1 VDGAAAAMLVYVHVC
16 FTCKRV
22 VRHRGGFRRAVR
34 VRRRLGPGRY
44 EVRARVERFAEPAV
58 LHLLR
63 ERPAHGYELLE
74 QLPELIGERMD
85 MGNLYRFLRLLEAE
99 GIVRSEWEDD
109 LPGPSKRTYELTD
122 EGRALLDEWARALRD
137 ARERIDGFLTRYD
150 EGR

>member
-1 VDGAAAAMLVYVHVC
+1 M
-16 FTCKRV
+16 
-22 VRHRGGFRRAVR
+22 RHRRGFRRASR
-34 VRRRLGPGRY
+34 VRRRVGPGKY

-58 LHLLR
+58 LLLLR

-74 QLPELIGERMD
+74 QLPELTGERID

-99 GIVRSEWEDD
+99 GVVRSQWEDE

-122 EGRALLDEWARALRD
+122 DGRALLDEWTRALGG
-137 ARERIDGFLTRYD
+137 ARERIDGFLTRSD